1 MYKSR
6 TTINWCFVSNI
17 YFQFCLINILFSR
30 NQNTS
35 PPPSSRPDH
44 VAFTAI
50 ENTTP
55 VKDSRSSSVS
65 QPIPVPTQVHNF
77 EKMQESRNRAK
88 SLGDALINSPNGS
101 PSDGK
106 IIYIFKR
113 LYIYQSWF
121 N

>member
-1 MYKSR
+1 
-6 TTINWCFVSNI
+6 
-17 YFQFCLINILFSR
+17 
-30 NQNTS
+30 
-35 PPPSSRPDH
+35 
-44 VAFTAI
+44 
-50 ENTTP
+50 
-55 VKDSRSSSVS
+55 
-65 QPIPVPTQVHNF
+65 
-77 EKMQESRNRAK
+77 MQESRNRAK